1 MEAAFRDRRPLFRL
15 WIVRYERWRPKTWDE
30 LPPRATAVEPADA
43 AAMSAREAVRFLEG
57 FNRTMLGRA
66 AGASSDQSDASLR
79 VWAVAI
85 PVSIRYDGDLHVGA
99 IIARGRTKLL
109 DCKAREF
116 AEVRDELAATAAT

>member
-1 MEAAFRDRRPLFRL
+1 MKAAFREGPPLFRV
-15 WIVRYERWRPKTWDE
+15 WIVRYERWRPKAWDE
-30 LPPRATAVEPADA
+30 LPARATAVEPADG

-57 FNRTMLGRA
+57 FNRTMLARA
-66 AGASSDQSDASLR
+66 ESSDSADSLR

-116 AEVRDELAATAAT
+116 AEVREEMETVG